1 LAYSIGRSV
10 KTVFDAETTIIGVG
24 RPGGPNSDVVY
35 RRRPTAEVD
44 SGELVA
50 IRELLHTAFGDNFTQ
65 EDWDHALGGVH
76 VTAHI
81 GSELV
86 GHGAVV
92 SRQFVHGE
100 RVLRTGYVEAVAVH
114 PDHHSAGIGRGLMG
128 NIEDLID
135 DAYDLGALSA
145 TGSALTF
152 YKHLGWEPWA
162 GPTHVSG
169 PNGVIPTP
177 DDDGAVFVRRVD
189 STLPLTGPLIC
200 DWREGDVW

>member
-1 LAYSIGRSV
+1 MTLRTITVVGRS
-10 KTVFDAETTIIGVG
+10 
-24 RPGGPNSDVVY
+24 GGQSLEVVY
-35 RRRPTAEVD
+35 RRRPTSVMGGD
-44 SGELVA
+44 LVA
-50 IRELLHTAFGDNFTQ
+50 IRELLHTAFGDDFAQ

-81 GSELV
+81 GPDLV

-100 RVLRTGYVEAVAVH
+100 RVLHTGYVEAVAVH
-114 PDHHSAGIGRGLMG
+114 PDHHGAGIGRGVMR

-135 DAYDLGALSA
+135 DTYDLGALSA

-152 YKHLGWEPWA
+152 YMHLGWELWA

-169 PNGVIPTP
+169 PDGVIPTP

-189 STLPLTGPLIC
+189 TTLPLTGPLIC
-200 DWREGDVW
+200 DWRVGDVW